1 MENVLKE
8 KTCIVCPESV
18 SLCCSAVDTELCFL
32 FNLESV
38 EPYLL

>member
-1 MENVLKE
+1 MPKE
-8 KTCIVCPESV
+8 KKCTVFAESV
-18 SLCCSAVDTELCFL
+18 SLCGKAVDIEVCLIFL